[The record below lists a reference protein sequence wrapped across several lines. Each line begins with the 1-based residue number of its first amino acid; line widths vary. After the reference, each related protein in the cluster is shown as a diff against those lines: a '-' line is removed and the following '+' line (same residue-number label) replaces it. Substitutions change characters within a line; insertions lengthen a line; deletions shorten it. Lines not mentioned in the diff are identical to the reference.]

1 MAKTRSATQAQKTG
15 DKKQKIIF
23 PDHVTCD
30 GCLFFEQSKTS
41 SSIAYCHKIKMP
53 IAATTQKRCIHK
65 KLK

>member
-1 MAKTRSATQAQKTG
+1 MAKTRSTTTAKTG
-15 DKKQKIIF
+15 KEKLIL

-30 GCLFFEQSKTS
+30 GCVFFEQSKTS
-41 SSIAYCHKIKMP
+41 SSIAYCNEIKMP